1 MLQVI
6 DALMS
11 SGPVLAVGKPI
22 RTRFEHIH
30 AFEQDNGKASRKKLL
45 PFIEKFL
52 RDGQSPEK
60 GTAQDSTIP
69 ETLGETGSVPVD
81 DLALPGEQRDAG
93 MGPVKGA
100 ARGEAVGVGSSDMTH
115 DVVMRPALVSC
126 HGVMNKFT
134 GNVVAMRIAS
144 DMERLKAQELPMVT
158 TTDCSLNVMAGNVV
172 AKRIAADMERLKAH
186 ESQMVTKTDC
196 LLDVMAENVVA
207 KRVAAEMC
215 QPQEERG
222 DSHLGEVLERS
233 DRVTPGKI
241 VDRGDFVPGSEAV
254 MPCHPAGV
262 LADRGTSSMK
272 KTGRSVRY
280 SDVDTRESVS
290 CKDGMLPQDKVL
302 AAAEQL
308 VATAITSAVDLY
320 LDSSAQV
327 SCEVHSAFIY
337 VKRENIKIC
346 DIS

>member
-30 AFEQDNGKASRKKLL
+30 AFEQDNGQASRKKLL

-52 RDGQSPEK
+52 RDGQSPE
-60 GTAQDSTIP
+60 TAQDSTTP
-69 ETLGETGSVPVD
+69 ETLGETGSVRVD
-81 DLALPGEQRDAG
+81 DMALPVEQRDAS
-93 MGPVKGA
+93 MGPVEEA
-100 ARGEAVGVGSSDMTH
+100 ASGEAVGVWSSDVTH

-144 DMERLKAQELPMVT
+144 DMERLKAQESPMVT
-158 TTDCSLNVMAGNVV
+158 TTDCSLNVMAENVV

-196 LLDVMAENVVA
+196 SLNVMAENVVA

-233 DRVTPGKI
+233 DRVTPGRI

-262 LADRGTSSMK
+262 LADRGTDSKK

-308 VATAITSAVDLY
+308 VTTAVTSAVDLY

-337 VKRENIKIC
+337 AKRENIKIC